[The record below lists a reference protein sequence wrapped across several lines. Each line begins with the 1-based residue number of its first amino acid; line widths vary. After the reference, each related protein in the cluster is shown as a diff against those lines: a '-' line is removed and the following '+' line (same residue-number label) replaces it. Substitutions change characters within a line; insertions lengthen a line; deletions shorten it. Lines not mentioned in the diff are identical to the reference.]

1 MKRTVVPLLTSR
13 VSLLSC
19 NRGGTVCIGF
29 QLELVWSLCGA
40 CVEYSI
46 DFQQGLGKSL
56 HTRPANGDTERVSL
70 PRVELLALR
79 ALIRPVWTRLKDW
92 QDLTWLTFQSHSMP
106 G

>member
-1 MKRTVVPLLTSR
+1 MFQFYPVIGAE
-13 VSLLSC
+13 LSVLDF
-19 NRGGTVCIGF
+19 N
-29 QLELVWSLCGA
+29 WSLCGA
-40 CVEYSI
+40 CVELVWSI
-46 DFQQGLGKSL
+46 QLISRQGLGKSL